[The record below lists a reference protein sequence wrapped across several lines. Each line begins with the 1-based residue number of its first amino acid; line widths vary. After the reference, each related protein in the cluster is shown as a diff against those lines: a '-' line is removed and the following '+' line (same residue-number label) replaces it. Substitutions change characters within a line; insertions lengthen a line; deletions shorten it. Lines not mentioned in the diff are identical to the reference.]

1 MILQKVHSL
10 CFWALLLGWVLSA
23 QGVQASPAS
32 EALLAQGSYR
42 SVTPLATVE
51 IVPLHVSVRNDSVT
65 LHWKILVSGLR
76 VPSNYSH
83 VLVPILAGGQHSIS
97 LPRIVI
103 SGRKRASYDLRE
115 RELNPFQRKPYS
127 VTVYRRHRPIPPI
140 FYSVTFPYSAWMQH
154 CSLELHQVSE
164 SALRAVLLSSER
176 LNGNFLGSEVAEK
189 VERNMATRVV
199 EAPVQ
204 VAAKQESTPIVS
216 IDPALVPVIAPTKA
230 APIKATPVPS
240 VSSPAPAD
248 DSNCTRIAL
257 FLEYPQYP
265 AGFSGINALFSDN
278 ATELAKLDRLLLP
291 LLNNPR
297 LRIRRLL
304 VTGYTSPDG
313 IYQDNEQL
321 SKKRA
326 QEFVR
331 YLRTAYPLPA
341 SATVR
346 TSWVAEDWDGLRQLL
361 VDTDLPFR
369 NRALSII
376 DHTGIFEGRERQL
389 MELDNGNLYRTMKRI
404 LFPLLRR
411 IELVVETEDKE

>member
-1 MILQKVHSL
+1 MILLKVHSL

-204 VAAKQESTPIVS
+204 VAVKQ
-216 IDPALVPVIAPTKA
+216 D
-230 APIKATPVPS
+230 PVPS